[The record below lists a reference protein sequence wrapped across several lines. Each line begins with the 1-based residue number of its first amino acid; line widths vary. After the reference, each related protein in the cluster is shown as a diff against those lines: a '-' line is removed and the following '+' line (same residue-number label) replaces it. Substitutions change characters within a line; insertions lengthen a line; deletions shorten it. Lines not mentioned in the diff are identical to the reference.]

1 MSDDL
6 RCDGEGWIDFPEKYN
21 RYGAIEELDPPGV
34 WMEPCSGCE
43 HCEPEEEEDD
53 G

>member
-6 RCDGEGWIDFPEKYN
+6 RCGGEGWIDDPEKYN
-21 RYGAIEELDPPGV
+21 HWSAVEELDPPGV
-34 WMEPCSGCE
+34 WMEECPGCPD
-43 HCEPEEEEDD
+43 CEPEEEEDD